1 MWFLALAA
9 VLLAVPN
16 PAGEASGPVN
26 LYSGSKLFL
35 TWVEKTGPKRHE
47 LRFATREAGGWSKPT
62 TIAGGENWFVNWA
75 DFPSLVE
82 LADGTL
88 AAHWLERN
96 GADQYSYNLRVARSA
111 DSGKTWSVFFAPQP
125 KAHNAYTGFVSMMPS
140 PAGLAMAY
148 LAPKETAGGGHDTKL
163 HFAEFRSDGSPVS
176 DSAVDL
182 DVCSCCQTGVAW
194 TDSGPVVVYRDHAK
208 EVRDISIVRRVGK
221 TWTAPAVVHADN
233 WKIPG
238 CPVNGPAIAAQGKRV
253 AVAWYTGGEKAV
265 KLAFSADSGATFS
278 KPLRIDGG
286 SPEGR
291 VDLILTPTGAVVS
304 WLERKDDRQMELRAR
319 AAAQDGRLGA
329 PATVAT
335 LPAGRSS
342 GFPRMKS
349 WNGKLWFAW
358 KDRRVETAEFT
369 QPLAEP

>member
-9 VLLAVPN
+9 ALVAVPN

-26 LYSGSKLFL
+26 LYSGSKLYL
-35 TWVEKTGPKRHE
+35 SWVEKTGPKRHE
-47 LRFATREAGGWSKPT
+47 LRFATREPGGWSKPA

-88 AAHWLERN
+88 MAHWLERSS
-96 GADQYSYNLRVARSA
+96 AEQYSYNLRVARSA
-111 DSGKTWSVFFAPQP
+111 DGGKTWNVFFAPAPQ
-125 KAHNAYTGFVSMMPS
+125 ARNAYTGFVSMMPS
-140 PAGLAMAY
+140 PTGLALAY
-148 LAPKETAGGGHDTKL
+148 LAPRETAGGGHDTKL
-163 HFAEFRSDGSPVS
+163 HFAEFRADGTPVS
-176 DSAVDL
+176 NSAVDL

-194 TDSGPVVVYRDHAK
+194 TDAGPVVVYRDHTRDI
-208 EVRDISIVRRVGK
+208 RDISIVRRVGNN
-221 TWTAPAVVHADN
+221 WTAPAAVHADN

-238 CPVNGPAIAAQGKRV
+238 CPVNGPAIAAEGKRV

-265 KLAFSADSGATFS
+265 KLAFSDDAGATFS
-278 KPLRIDGG
+278 PPLRIDGG
-286 SPEGR
+286 HPEGR
-291 VDLILTPTGAVVS
+291 VDLLLTRTGAVVS
-304 WLERKDDRQMELRAR
+304 WLERKDDKQLELRAR
-319 AAAQDGRLGA
+319 TAARTGQLGA

-358 KDRRVETAEFT
+358 KDRRVETAELT